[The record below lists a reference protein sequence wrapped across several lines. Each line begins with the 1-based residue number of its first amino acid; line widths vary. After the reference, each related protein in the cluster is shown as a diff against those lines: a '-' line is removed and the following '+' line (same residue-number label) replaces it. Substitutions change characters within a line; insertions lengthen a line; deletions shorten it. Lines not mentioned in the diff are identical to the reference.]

1 MNSVLIFGDK
11 KKVHVGC
18 GKECA
23 SRIFLRDMTELNI
36 EFYDFWRNFL
46 INWNVITW
54 LRIKQNVFNS
64 SDLFQG

>member
-23 SRIFLRDMTELNI
+23 SRIFLRDMTELNV
-36 EFYDFWRNFL
+36 EFFDFWGNFL
-46 INWNVITW
+46 I
-54 LRIKQNVFNS
+54 S
-64 SDLFQG
+64 